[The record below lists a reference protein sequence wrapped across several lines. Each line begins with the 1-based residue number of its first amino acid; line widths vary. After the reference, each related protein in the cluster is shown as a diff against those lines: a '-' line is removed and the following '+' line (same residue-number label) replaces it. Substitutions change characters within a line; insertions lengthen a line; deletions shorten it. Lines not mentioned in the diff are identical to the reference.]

1 MLRITPE
8 IVSILDYA
16 KGFGHSDLVR
26 VTDKDLAEYVES
38 RRHHWAGYKA
48 A

>member
-1 MLRITPE
+1 MPDV
-8 IVSILDYA
+8 VSIIDYS

-26 VTDKDLAEYVES
+26 VSQDCRIEHVEAL
-38 RRHHWAGYKA
+38 RHHWAGLHA